1 MDQGKW
7 EASDTSRYNTAT
19 SLRDFKS
26 DIQVGRFRGETLTRS
41 VDMETKGISRSKKTG
56 ENFHIVV
63 TCHSVHKTIEPLLLP
78 YNQRL

>member
-7 EASDTSRYNTAT
+7 EASDTSRYNTTT

-41 VDMETKGISRSKKTG
+41 VDMETTGISKSKKTG
-56 ENFHIVV
+56 ENFRLVV

-78 YNQRL
+78 SNQRL